1 MPTERPN
8 AKGFAVQQS
17 PQGLRPIDHFIIGV
31 AVVALVAVA
40 VVAARSGT
48 AADPAARQ
56 AAEKAAAGVE
66 DLKKQVKELREE
78 VSAVRDLR
86 KQLLALE
93 DRVKESGGLNEAQIR
108 EAAKKAVDEELKGR
122 QDQFAKDLD
131 RRANETLNRI
141 ANDPKV
147 PAMEQALKEA
157 AERLR
162 QVKAPEPPPAAPGAT
177 VAEKKPDPA
186 QKADA
191 GKKAEPK
198 KTDPINDG
206 IAKGAE
212 SIAEGLKLWRDFQQ
226 GKITQEEFDKRR
238 KDLEQKVRQ
247 DFEKNLTPEQKAEME
262 KRMRE
267 WQNRGGGNPGGGNPA
282 GGGGKEKEAGNF

>member
-17 PQGLRPIDHFIIGV
+17 AQGLRPIDSVLIGV
-31 AVVALVAVA
+31 AVVALITAA

-48 AADPAARQ
+48 AADPSARQ

-66 DLKKQVKELREE
+66 DLKKQLKELRGE
-78 VSAVRDLR
+78 VSELRDLR
-86 KQLLALE
+86 KQVLALE
-93 DRVKESGGLNEAQIR
+93 DRLKESAPLNEAQVR

-131 RRANETLNRI
+131 RRTNEALNRI
-141 ANDPKV
+141 ANDPNLPK
-147 PAMEQALKEA
+147 MEQALKEA
-157 AERLR
+157 AEKLR
-162 QVKAPEPPPAAPGAT
+162 RVNAPEPAPTAPVAT
-177 VAEKKPDPA
+177 VAEKK
-186 QKADA
+186 ADA
-191 GKKAEPK
+191 DKKAEPK
-198 KTDPINDG
+198 KADPINDG

-212 SIAEGLKLWRDFQQ
+212 SIAEGLKLWRDRQQ

-238 KDLEQKVRQ
+238 KELEQKVRQ
-247 DFEKNLTPEQKAEME
+247 DLEKNLTPEQKAEME
-262 KRMRE
+262 KRVRE

-282 GGGGKEKEAGNF
+282 GGGAKEKEAGNF

>member
-17 PQGLRPIDHFIIGV
+17 PQGLRPIDFALIGV
-31 AVVALVAVA
+31 AVVALIAVA

-93 DRVKESGGLNEAQIR
+93 DRVKESGGLNEAQVR

-141 ANDPKV
+141 ANDPNLPK
-147 PAMEQALKEA
+147 MEQALKEA

-177 VAEKKPDPA
+177 VAEKK
-186 QKADA
+186 ADA
-191 GKKAEPK
+191 DKKAEPK

-226 GKITQEEFDKRR
+226 KKITQEEFDKRR
-238 KDLEQKVRQ
+238 KELEQKVRQ

-262 KRMRE
+262 KRVRE

-282 GGGGKEKEAGNF
+282 GGGAKEKEAGNF